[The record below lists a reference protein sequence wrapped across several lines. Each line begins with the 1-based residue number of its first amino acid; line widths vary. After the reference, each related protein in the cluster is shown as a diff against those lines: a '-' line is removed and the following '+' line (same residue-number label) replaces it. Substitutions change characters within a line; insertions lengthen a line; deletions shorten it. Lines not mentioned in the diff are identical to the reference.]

1 MEVKSILA
9 PQTATTVQAVSSVN
23 ANQALLGTQILGT
36 TLQRPQ
42 SATDQLL
49 LAMQSA
55 AASNSAAK
63 VGISGA
69 GVLGGG
75 LVTTKQTVLASSKFK
90 LSPLTELFFSLYE
103 PTSLSV
109 ATATT
114 KTSLPQAQPLIVAAP
129 ALPTV
134 QTQTLIPNQLASPQS
149 FLTLQQAAGSHTGQ
163 SQMITLPI
171 TNAAGQQQLL
181 TIPVT
186 LAQGQGGVQFL
197 IPTSGGLFAANIS
210 SLTPVSPQV
219 SAPGSS
225 VSTSPTHA
233 STNQLTSTVS
243 SPTKH
248 HATTTPTTPASTP
261 LPPVSVLTGQAGL
274 GQLPVPHMLLN
285 SAGQCVVISTGTT
298 TAKTATTTD
307 ASLSSLGGLPHLT
320 TTPGNTLPTVST
332 LAAAQL
338 GIQGQI
344 TPGSLVSQQQQTS
357 TSTTSSQ
364 LLTQGLLN
372 HKTSVVTST
381 TSSPSPVAQVFA
393 NGTQALSLAGL
404 ATQTVLTKGD
414 SIVFVLNSPYAT
426 HVITQLSMPT
436 KPQYSSTAGAAQL
449 VTNQVING
457 QSLVGSH
464 IVTTT
469 LSNSQASSP
478 SITSPTSADSPGG
491 HGTAVNT
498 INNEVEVDGVNLEE
512 IKEFAKV
519 FKIRRLSLGLTQTQ
533 VGQALSAR
541 EGPTYS
547 QSAICRF
554 EKLDIT
560 PRSAQKIKPVLERW
574 MAEAEA
580 RHKNGFN
587 QLSDFIGTEPS
598 KKRKRRTSFT
608 PQALEYLN
616 RMFDKN
622 THPTGS
628 EMTSMSQ
635 ELNYDR
641 EVIRVWFC
649 NKRQALKNTIKKLK
663 AAEAEAQA
671 NSVEHNKQVIEV

>member
-75 LVTTKQTVLASSKFK
+75 LVTTKQTVLASK
-90 LSPLTELFFSLYE
+90 

-285 SAGQCVVISTGTT
+285 SAGQVLSLATTSTGTT

-404 ATQTVLTKGD
+404 ATQTVLTKAPPT
-414 SIVFVLNSPYAT
+414 SQS
-426 HVITQLSMPT
+426 HVITQLSMP
-436 KPQYSSTAGAAQL
+436 QNLSILQQQGAAQL

-491 HGTAVNT
+491 HGTVNT

-671 NSVEHNKQVIEV
+671 NSVEHNKQVIEEA

>member
-75 LVTTKQTVLASSKFK
+75 LVTTKQTVLASK
-90 LSPLTELFFSLYE
+90 

-285 SAGQCVVISTGTT
+285 SAGQVLSLATTSTGTT

-404 ATQTVLTKGD
+404 ATQTVLTKAPPT
-414 SIVFVLNSPYAT
+414 SQS
-426 HVITQLSMPT
+426 HVITQLSMP
-436 KPQYSSTAGAAQL
+436 QNLSILQQQGAAQL

-671 NSVEHNKQVIEV
+671 NSVEHNKQEA

>member
-75 LVTTKQTVLASSKFK
+75 LVTTKQTVLASK
-90 LSPLTELFFSLYE
+90 

-285 SAGQCVVISTGTT
+285 SAGQVLSLATTSTGTT

-404 ATQTVLTKGD
+404 ATQTVLTKAPPT
-414 SIVFVLNSPYAT
+414 SQS
-426 HVITQLSMPT
+426 HVITQLSMP
-436 KPQYSSTAGAAQL
+436 QNLSILQQQGAAQL

-671 NSVEHNKQVIEV
+671 NSVEHNKQVIEEA

>member
-9 PQTATTVQAVSSVN
+9 PQTASGTTVQAVSVN
-23 ANQALLGTQILGT
+23 ASPAILSTQVLGTH
-36 TLQRPQ
+36 LQKPQ

-55 AASNSAAK
+55 AANSAAK

-75 LVTTKQTVLASSKFK
+75 LVTSKPTVLASKSAA
-90 LSPLTELFFSLYE
+90 LS
-103 PTSLSV
+103 
-109 ATATT
+109 AATT
-114 KTSLPQAQPLIVAAP
+114 TTKSSLPQAQPLLVAAS

-134 QTQTLIPNQLASPQS
+134 QTAQAVIPNQLASPQS
-149 FLTLQQAAGSHTGQ
+149 FLTLQQAAGSPGGQQ

-219 SAPGSS
+219 STQGNS
-225 VSTSPTHA
+225 VATSPTLA
-233 STNQLTSTVS
+233 TSNQQTSMVT
-243 SPTKH
+243 SPTKQNH
-248 HATTTPTTPASTP
+248 VTTAPSTPSSNTP

-274 GQLPVPHMLLN
+274 GQLPVPHMLLS
-285 SAGQCVVISTGTT
+285 SAGQVLSVATTSTGTT
-298 TAKTATTTD
+298 TSKTATTTD

-320 TTPGNTLPTVST
+320 PTPGNTLPAVST

-344 TPGSLVSQQQQTS
+344 TPGSLVSQTS
-357 TSTTSSQ
+357 TSTTSSH
-364 LLTQGLLN
+364 LLTQGLLS
-372 HKTSVVTST
+372 HKNTVT
-381 TSSPSPVAQVFA
+381 TSSTSSSSPVAQVFA
-393 NGTQALSLAGL
+393 NGTQALNLAGL
-404 ATQTVLTKGD
+404 ATQTVLTKAPVT
-414 SIVFVLNSPYAT
+414 SQNS
-426 HVITQLSMPT
+426 VITQLSMP
-436 KPQYSSTAGAAQL
+436 QNLSLLQQQSAAQL

-457 QSLVGSH
+457 QSLVGSQ

-469 LSNSQASSP
+469 LPNSQASSP
-478 SITSPTSADSPGG
+478 PITSPSSADSPGG

-616 RMFDKN
+616 RMFEKN

-671 NSVEHNKQVIEV
+671 NSVEHKQEA

>member
-1 MEVKSILA
+1 
-9 PQTATTVQAVSSVN
+9 
-23 ANQALLGTQILGT
+23 
-36 TLQRPQ
+36 
-42 SATDQLL
+42 
-49 LAMQSA
+49 
-55 AASNSAAK
+55 
-63 VGISGA
+63 
-69 GVLGGG
+69 
-75 LVTTKQTVLASSKFK
+75 
-90 LSPLTELFFSLYE
+90 
-103 PTSLSV
+103 
-109 ATATT
+109 
-114 KTSLPQAQPLIVAAP
+114 
-129 ALPTV
+129 
-134 QTQTLIPNQLASPQS
+134 
-149 FLTLQQAAGSHTGQ
+149 
-163 SQMITLPI
+163 
-171 TNAAGQQQLL
+171 
-181 TIPVT
+181 
-186 LAQGQGGVQFL
+186 
-197 IPTSGGLFAANIS
+197 
-210 SLTPVSPQV
+210 
-219 SAPGSS
+219 
-225 VSTSPTHA
+225 
-233 STNQLTSTVS
+233 
-243 SPTKH
+243 
-248 HATTTPTTPASTP
+248 
-261 LPPVSVLTGQAGL
+261 
-274 GQLPVPHMLLN
+274 MLLN
-285 SAGQCVVISTGTT
+285 SAGQVLSLATTSTGTT
-298 TAKTATTTD
+298 TAKTVTTTD
-307 ASLSSLGGLPHLT
+307 ATLSSLGGLPHLT
-320 TTPGNTLPTVST
+320 PTPGNTLPAVST

-344 TPGSLVSQQQQTS
+344 TPGLVSQQTS

-364 LLTQGLLN
+364 LLTQGLLS

-381 TSSPSPVAQVFA
+381 TSTPSPVAQVFA
-393 NGTQALSLAGL
+393 NGTQALNLAGL
-404 ATQTVLTKGD
+404 ATQAVLTKAPPTSQG
-414 SIVFVLNSPYAT
+414 P
-426 HVITQLSMPT
+426 VITQLSMP
-436 KPQYSSTAGAAQL
+436 QNLSILQQQGAAQL

-671 NSVEHNKQVIEV
+671 NSVEHSKQVIEV